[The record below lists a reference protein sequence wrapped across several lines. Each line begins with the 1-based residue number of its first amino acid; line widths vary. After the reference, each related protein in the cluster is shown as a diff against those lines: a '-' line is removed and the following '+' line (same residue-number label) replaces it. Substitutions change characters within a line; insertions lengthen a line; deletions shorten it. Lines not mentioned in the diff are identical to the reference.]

1 MASFDIAHIIPLTK
15 GLEALVSPQDFD
27 LVREF
32 KWVAAKGGRTHYASQ
47 TIWLAG
53 GKKTVRLMHR
63 LILAPPKGV
72 FVDHIN
78 GNGLDNR
85 RENLRLC
92 SHAQNI
98 RNQQPQVGTSSRFKG
113 VWMQR
118 GKWAAMIQHNGDK
131 ITLGRF
137 DCEERAARQYDRAA
151 RVFFGRFARTNQDLG
166 LFEA

>member
-1 MASFDIAHIIPLTK
+1 MASSDIACLVPLTK

-27 LVREF
+27 MVREF
-32 KWVAAKGGRTHYASQ
+32 KWCATRGGRTSYASRQ
-47 TIWLAG
+47 VRSSD
-53 GKKTVRLMHR
+53 GKWSVGLMHR
-63 LILAPPKGV
+63 LIMAPPQGLL
-72 FVDHIN
+72 VDHIN

-92 SHAQNI
+92 SHAENI
-98 RNQQPQVGTSSRFKG
+98 RNQQSRLGTSSRFKG
-113 VWMQR
+113 VWMHS
-118 GKWAAMIQHNGDK
+118 GKWAAMIEHNGDK
-131 ITLGRF
+131 INLGRF

>member
-1 MASFDIAHIIPLTK
+1 MASSDIACLVPLTK
-15 GLEALVSPQDFD
+15 GLEALVSPQDFN

-32 KWVAAKGGRTHYASQ
+32 KWVAAKGGRTIYASRQ
-47 TIWLAG
+47 VRSSD
-53 GKKTVRLMHR
+53 GKWFTVLMHR
-63 LILAPPKGV
+63 LIMASPQGLL
-72 FVDHIN
+72 VDHIN

-92 SHAQNI
+92 SHAENI

-118 GKWAAMIQHNGDK
+118 GKWAAMIEHNGDK

-151 RVFFGRFARTNQDLG
+151 RVFFGQFARTNEDLG
-166 LFEA
+166 LFEV